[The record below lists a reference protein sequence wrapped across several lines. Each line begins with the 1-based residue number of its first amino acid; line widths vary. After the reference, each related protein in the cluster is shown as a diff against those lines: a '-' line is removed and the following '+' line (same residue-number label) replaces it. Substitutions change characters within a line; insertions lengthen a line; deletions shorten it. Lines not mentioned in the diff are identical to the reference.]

1 VAEAV
6 PPDVITEGRFYI
18 PEGAPNPEYILPDDV
33 VLYTAQRY
41 GLLQPN
47 MRGID
52 PLVGTG
58 TIPRVINKAGGDCI
72 GIELD
77 PTHHAI
83 ARRETPPGTVIRLGD
98 CTKVYLPQYE
108 LGLHYVYTSPPFDL
122 ILHHPAEMD
131 KIAVAFGW
139 MLRPGGML
147 VIDSA
152 DEAVR
157 HGRPIRPA
165 AATIALLSRY
175 GFHLQEALRFRT
187 TSHEGGDDQFTELL
201 FTRWW

>member
-1 VAEAV
+1 MIERSLEITVEGHFHVPDGAPRPEYV
-6 PPDVITEGRFYI
+6 PPDDVI
-18 PEGAPNPEYILPDDV
+18 
-33 VLYTAQRY
+33 LYTANRY
-41 GLLQPN
+41 GFLMPN

-58 TIPRVINKAGGDCI
+58 TIPRVINEAGGDCM

-77 PTHHAI
+77 PEHYEI
-83 ARRETPPGTVIRLGD
+83 AKRETPPGTILTLGD
-98 CTKVYLPQYE
+98 CTKLYRPEYE
-108 LGLHYVYTSPPFDL
+108 LGLHYIYTSPPFDL
-122 ILHHPAEMD
+122 ILNYPSEMR

-157 HGRPIRPA
+157 HGKTVKPA
-165 AATIALLSRY
+165 AATIALLAGY
-175 GFHLQEALRFRT
+175 GFHLHEALPFHT
-187 TSHEGGDDQFTELL
+187 PQQGDCDNQFTELL